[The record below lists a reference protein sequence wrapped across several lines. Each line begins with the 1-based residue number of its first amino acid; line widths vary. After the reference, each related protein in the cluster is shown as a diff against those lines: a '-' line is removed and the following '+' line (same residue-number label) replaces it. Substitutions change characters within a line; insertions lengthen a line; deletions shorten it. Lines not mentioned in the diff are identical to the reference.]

1 MGVFRSFN
9 YVVDSYYVIRKGGLL
24 MSDAIE
30 SVTLKVFV
38 QENGI
43 IRLDETGRFLGQLDG

>member
-1 MGVFRSFN
+1 
-9 YVVDSYYVIRKGGLL
+9 

-43 IRLDETGRFLGQLDG
+43 IRLDETGRFLGRLDG